1 MPKKRAKKAKVVTK
15 KTNANVNKRGTYNKN
30 PSKNKGFADKVSAEQ
45 KKTSEIVY
53 NSTKGVILSIVGL
66 LLFVIIDLN
75 IAGLISKNL
84 NYILDGIFSF
94 IRYIIPV
101 YIIVFGIFELTK
113 RSYIK
118 GIRKNIAICLVFL
131 SVLLIVG
138 GIFVDSK
145 IDFSFETLSNSFI
158 ISAKGNGIGVIS
170 SLFLMIIV
178 PLGGKIFA
186 VIVGVLLLLFSVLM
200 FNKFKIPAFF
210 EYGEVDTDNAD
221 VDDNS
226 TKGLLAKMLKVDEE
240 EEEFNN
246 KYNDENTPFGDRVN
260 IRTFEDEL
268 KVDNHDSKVVA
279 SNVPDA
285 NNTVLNISPPLNL
298 GMDALTETQ
307 KENLELFKKGLGDT
321 PSEIK
326 IKNKPSYDPFAV
338 DAVAVGFGQAG
349 QKHESEDELKEELES
364 EVVSRSRKNYSKYKL
379 PSLDLLDSASAS
391 TGSESNEHL
400 KKMGERLES
409 VLSNFNVHAK
419 VKNIIV
425 GPTVS
430 RYEVIPEI
438 GVKIS
443 SVKALE
449 SDLALNLGAKSV
461 RVVAMHSESMI
472 GIEAYNDETKTVAL
486 KSIFSSTKFKNN
498 KSITSFAL
506 GKNISGD
513 NIISDLKNMPHLL
526 IAGTTGSGKSV
537 CINCILLSLLYK
549 ANPDELKFILIDPKI
564 VELEAYNDLPHL
576 LMPVIND
583 ADKASI
589 ALSYAV
595 SIMEERYAK
604 FSEASVREIESYNN
618 YVDYE
623 NKKKKDGDEEK
634 LTKMPKI
641 VIVIDELADLMMVA
655 SAKVQDSIT
664 RLAQKARACGINLI
678 VATQQPLSSI
688 LTSIIKANIPSRIAF
703 AVSSATAS
711 RVILDKPGAEK
722 LLGNGDMLFSP
733 IGTREPIRVQ
743 GAFVSDDEIRRV
755 MNFIKEQRRADFS
768 EEDVTLENIKF
779 DSNTNKDEL
788 LDDVIEFI
796 KEQRKASTSLIQRRF
811 RIGYNRAANIIDDLE
826 DMGIIGPQEGSRPRD
841 VLI

>member
-1 MPKKRAKKAKVVTK
+1 MPKKSARNTKVKAKKATNRKSEGRRSNKKVEQ
-15 KTNANVNKRGTYNKN
+15 NKDPIYESN
-30 PSKNKGFADKVSAEQ
+30 Q
-45 KKTSEIVY
+45 KKTDEIVY
-53 NSTKGVILSIVGL
+53 NSTIGVVLSLLGL

-84 NYILDGIFSF
+84 NFVFAGIFSF
-94 IRYIIPV
+94 IRYLIPV
-101 YIIVFGIFELTK
+101 YLIVFGIFEFLK
-113 RSYIK
+113 KDYIK
-118 GIRKNIAICLVFL
+118 GIRKNIAICLGLL
-131 SVLLIVG
+131 SILLIVG
-138 GIFVDSK
+138 GVLVDSK
-145 IDFSFETLSNSFI
+145 ITFSFETLSNSFI
-158 ISAKGNGIGVIS
+158 LSAKGNGIGILTT
-170 SLFLMIIV
+170 LFLMIIV

-186 VIVGVLLLLFSVLM
+186 VILGVLLVIFSLLL
-200 FNKFKIPAFF
+200 FNKFKIPSFF
-210 EYGEVDTDNAD
+210 EYENKEQEGDEEDEK
-221 VDDNS
+221 S
-226 TKGLLAKMLKVDEE
+226 TRNLLEKMLIADEE
-240 EEEFNN
+240 NERFNN
-246 KYNDENTPFGDRVN
+246 KYGEDKTPFSERVN
-260 IRTFEDEL
+260 IRTFEDEN
-268 KVDNHDSKVVA
+268 KIDNQNDKGVGLNDPETLNIV
-279 SNVPDA
+279 SNVA
-285 NNTVLNISPPLNL
+285 PPLNL
-298 GMDALTETQ
+298 GMDSLTETQ
-307 KENLELFKKGLGDT
+307 KENLDLFQKGLSGT

-326 IKNKPSYDPFAV
+326 VKNKPTFDPYAS
-338 DAVAVGFGQAG
+338 DAGGFSIDEIGKTSG
-349 QKHESEDELKEELES
+349 GEDALKEELES
-364 EVVSRSRKNYSKYKL
+364 EVVLRSKKKYSKYKL
-379 PSLDLLDSASAS
+379 PNIDLLDTASIS
-391 TGSESNEHL
+391 TGTESNERL
-400 KKMGERLES
+400 RSMGERLER
-409 VLSNFNVHAK
+409 VLSNFNVQAK

-472 GIEAYNDETKTVAL
+472 GIEAYNDETKTVTL
-486 KSIFSSTKFKNN
+486 KSIFSSSKFRNS

-537 CINCILLSLLYK
+537 CINCILLSLLFK

-564 VELEAYNDLPHL
+564 VELEAYNNLPHL

-604 FSEASVREIESYNN
+604 FSEVSVREIESYNN

-623 NKKKKDGDEEK
+623 NKKLKDGDEEK
-634 LTKMPKI
+634 LVKMPKI

-688 LTSIIKANIPSRIAF
+688 LTSVIKANIPSRIAF

-755 MNFIKEQRRADFS
+755 MSFIKEQRKADFS
-768 EEDVTLENIKF
+768 DEDVSLENIKF
-779 DSNTNKDEL
+779 DSRTNKDEL
-788 LDDVIEFI
+788 IDEVIEFV

-826 DMGIIGPQEGSRPRD
+826 DMGIIGPQEGSRPRN